1 MTRLA
6 SYQGAEARELDFISK
21 PSRRRGGTSQSNSRD
36 AKIQSHLWV
45 RTPNLGA
52 TEKENEMTIE
62 TNKARAAET
71 SPHHVVLKMLIV
83 STFATAA
90 ALALAAALN

>member
-1 MTRLA
+1 MSHA
-6 SYQGAEARELDFISK
+6 ISVSFMD
-21 PSRRRGGTSQSNSRD
+21 PY
-36 AKIQSHLWV
+36 
-45 RTPNLGA
+45 PNVGA
-52 TEKENEMTIE
+52 TAKEIDMTID

-83 STFATAA
+83 STFSTAA

>member
-1 MTRLA
+1 MDLIFKAFETQR
-6 SYQGAEARELDFISK
+6 RSK
-21 PSRRRGGTSQSNSRD
+21 PVKSGGHGNS
-36 AKIQSHLWV
+36 IPVSFMGPY
-45 RTPNLGA
+45 PNVGA
-52 TEKENEMTIE
+52 TAKENDMTID

-83 STFATAA
+83 STFSTAA